1 MSKKTNSQTKFK
13 LNLTKKQIKRILIVL
28 VCFLMAATLI
38 YEFGRIDM
46 GIWGESNSMKQLR
59 ADPLAKKDLLGMV
72 LIQSDEEPNQ
82 SFMDLQTP
90 HVDHWFLPK
99 NKSLEE
105 ARAEVIKYA
114 EENGWTRKETNT
126 DNDRYW
132 SGTKFGGVSYDIN
145 LSVTIEDPDNKS
157 HSAYHFSTKSVRVSL
172 R

>member
-1 MSKKTNSQTKFK
+1 MSKKTNPLTKFK
-13 LNLTKKQIKRILIVL
+13 INITKKQIKRIIIVL

-38 YEFGRIDM
+38 YEFGRSDM
-46 GIWGESNSMKQLR
+46 HIWGESNSMKQLR

-82 SFMDLQTP
+82 SFMDLQAP

-105 ARAEVIKYA
+105 AQAEVIKYA

-157 HSAYHFSTKSVRVSL
+157 HSAYHFSVKSVRVSL

>member
-1 MSKKTNSQTKFK
+1 MSKKTNPLTKFK
-13 LNLTKKQIKRILIVL
+13 INITKKQIKRIIIVL

-114 EENGWTRKETNT
+114 EENGWTESPTSDDSDGIWWGIKPVNT
-126 DNDRYW
+126 E
-132 SGTKFGGVSYDIN
+132 YDID
-145 LSVTIEDPDNKS
+145 LFIQIEDPYNKS
-157 HSAYHFSTKSVRVSL
+157 HSLYQFSVKSVRVSL
-172 R
+172 N